1 MHVAERAFAAAPPPV
16 TERAA
21 SISREETLSHYRML
35 RQILKAQNNLASDF
49 IGKKAALEQAKRL
62 GLGNGKLI
70 FADGEPAWA
79 LIMDFALYACKQGRS
94 RAIDRYAYAAQPADA
109 DAARML
115 RAMCASVFSV
125 WHVERR
131 HGAAGL
137 ILTDLWHEDEVWL
150 MDEGL
155 EESLPIGSVFAA
167 RLCLIDGFAMT
178 TGLVLPLI
186 GDIIDDVL
194 LDSFSWPGDECR
206 SPFEQTRVAT
216 AVCRAAVEGGMLDRI
231 TFR

>member
-1 MHVAERAFAAAPPPV
+1 MHVAERAFAPAPPALTELPV
-16 TERAA
+16 T
-21 SISREETLSHYRML
+21 ISRDETLSHYRML
-35 RQILKAQNNLASDF
+35 RQILISHNNLAFDF
-49 IGKKAALEQAKRL
+49 VGKKAALEHAKRL
-62 GLGNGKLI
+62 GLGNGKQI

-94 RAIDRYAYAAQPADA
+94 RAIDRYAHAAQPADA
-109 DAARML
+109 DSARML

-125 WHVERR
+125 WQIERR

-137 ILTDLWHEDEVWL
+137 ILADLWDEDQVWL

-155 EESLPIGSVFAA
+155 EESSPVGSVFAA

-186 GDIIDDVL
+186 GHIIEDVL
-194 LDSFSWPGDECR
+194 LDSFSWPDDECR
-206 SPFEQTRVAT
+206 SPFEQSRVAT

-231 TFR
+231 MFR